1 MYLVETRGGCT
12 WYAPGVHMVRSLG
25 VPGSTPG
32 ITVAKIQN
40 LSEGELVP
48 NYSQRFCKVDPFY

>member
-12 WYAPGVHMVRSLG
+12 WYAPRVHRGCSLG

-32 ITVAKIQN
+32 ITVAKIQY

-48 NYSQRFCKVDPFY
+48 NYSQRFC

>member
-1 MYLVETRGGCT
+1 MYLVETPWRCT
-12 WYAPGVHMVRSLG
+12 WYALGVHQGCSLS

-40 LSEGELVP
+40 LFEGVLVP
-48 NYSQRFCKVDPFY
+48 NYLQRFC